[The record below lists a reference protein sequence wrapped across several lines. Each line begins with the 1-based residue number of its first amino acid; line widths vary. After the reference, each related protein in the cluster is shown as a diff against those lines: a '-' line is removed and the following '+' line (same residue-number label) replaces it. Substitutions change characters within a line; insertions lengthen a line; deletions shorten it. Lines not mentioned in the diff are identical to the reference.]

1 MTVLH
6 EANIRKI
13 LVYGKAGPQG
23 CEIYEPSLAFK
34 APLVAGLSRSSMSST
49 SPKGHL
55 GMMWTSIGK
64 TEESCGCADLS
75 SVAQTRASPA
85 VAPRIKSQSS
95 FSELRPS
102 RRRPYLICRDTPSR
116 PACIL
121 TGIGVHKLGQPFQG
135 ESPAQWEWCQLA
147 SQSRTNNWQLAYEVC
162 TFPSIFLCLGRDSA
176 TSELW
181 PL

>member
-102 RRRPYLICRDTPSR
+102 RRRPYLICRDNAV
-116 PACIL
+116 PASL
-121 TGIGVHKLGQPFQG
+121 H
-135 ESPAQWEWCQLA
+135 SHRHR
-147 SQSRTNNWQLAYEVC
+147 RTQAWAA
-162 TFPSIFLCLGRDSA
+162 FSGREPGSVGMVP
-176 TSELW
+176 TRISV
-181 PL
+181 PH